1 MPSVTDQVSGASA
14 VATAEPCGRISLITM
29 GCAKNEVDSAAMA
42 RALSEAGYDTS
53 ASPDE
58 ADVVIVNTCSFIQ
71 SATEESLEAI
81 FETAALP
88 AVERGDAA
96 LIVAGCMPARYGDD
110 LAEELTEARAFVPC
124 SKEDDIVA
132 VVDGILGYVRGT
144 EPLPRTVSA
153 PAQAGSVFA
162 YVKISDGCDRFC
174 SYCTIP
180 AIRGRYHSFPF
191 EDIYREVER
200 ARADGA
206 REIDLIA
213 QDTGRW
219 GQDLPEERD
228 LAWLVNELSEAFPD
242 TWFRVMYLQP
252 EGVTDAL
259 LSVMAARDN
268 VCPYLDIPL
277 QHVCAPLLR
286 AMNRAGSAEKFHE
299 LIERIRAAVP
309 DITLRTTLI
318 AGFPGETDEQFEA
331 LCDFVAEEPFD
342 YVGVFPYSREEGT
355 AAFDLPGQLDEDE
368 KAERAQVLRDAAD
381 ACCVPRI
388 AERIGRTMP
397 VLVEGCEEDGQRYGR
412 AQCQAPE
419 VDGVTFVSEGE
430 PGDVVEVV
438 IADTLLYEM
447 EGE

>member
-1 MPSVTDQVSGASA
+1 M
-14 VATAEPCGRISLITM
+14 R
-29 GCAKNEVDSAAMA
+29 
-42 RALSEAGYDTS
+42 
-53 ASPDE
+53 
-58 ADVVIVNTCSFIQ
+58 
-71 SATEESLEAI
+71 
-81 FETAALP
+81 
-88 AVERGDAA
+88 
-96 LIVAGCMPARYGDD
+96 
-110 LAEELTEARAFVPC
+110 
-124 SKEDDIVA
+124 
-132 VVDGILGYVRGT
+132 
-144 EPLPRTVSA
+144 
-153 PAQAGSVFA
+153 
-162 YVKISDGCDRFC
+162 
-174 SYCTIP
+174 
-180 AIRGRYHSFPF
+180 
-191 EDIYREVER
+191 
-200 ARADGA
+200 
-206 REIDLIA
+206 
-213 QDTGRW
+213 
-219 GQDLPEERD
+219 
-228 LAWLVNELSEAFPD
+228 
-242 TWFRVMYLQP
+242 
-252 EGVTDAL
+252 
-259 LSVMAARDN
+259 
-268 VCPYLDIPL
+268 
-277 QHVCAPLLR
+277 APLLR
-286 AMNRAGSAEKFHE
+286 ARNRAGSAEKFHE

-388 AERIGRTMP
+388 AERIGRVMP

>member
-1 MPSVTDQVSGASA
+1 MPSVTDQVSGTSA

-81 FETAALP
+81 FEAAALP

-132 VVDGILGYVRGT
+132 VVDGILGYVRGA
-144 EPLPRTVSA
+144 EPLPRTASA
-153 PAQAGSVFA
+153 PAQAGPVFA

-219 GQDLPEERD
+219 GQDLPGDRD

-259 LSVMAARDN
+259 LSVMAVRDN

-277 QHVCAPLLR
+277 QHVSAPLLR

-355 AAFDLPGQLDEDE
+355 AAFDLPGQLDEEE

-388 AERIGRTMP
+388 AERIGRVMP

-430 PGDVVEVV
+430 PGDVVEIV

>member
-81 FETAALP
+81 FEAAALP

-132 VVDGILGYVRGT
+132 VVDGILGYVRGA
-144 EPLPRTVSA
+144 EPLPRTASA
-153 PAQAGSVFA
+153 PAQAGPVFA

-219 GQDLPEERD
+219 GQDLPGDRD

-259 LSVMAARDN
+259 LSAMAARDN

-277 QHVCAPLLR
+277 QHVSAPLLR

-388 AERIGRTMP
+388 AERIGRVMP

>member
-1 MPSVTDQVSGASA
+1 MPSVTDQVSGTSAAAAAS
-14 VATAEPCGRISLITM
+14 PSGRISLITM

-42 RALSEAGYDTS
+42 RALSAAGYDTS
-53 ASPDE
+53 AAAE
-58 ADVVIVNTCSFIQ
+58 AADVVIVNTCSFIQ

-81 FETAALP
+81 FEAAALP
-88 AVERGDAA
+88 AVERGEAA
-96 LIVAGCMPARYGDD
+96 LVVAGCMPARYGDD

-132 VVDGILGYVRGT
+132 IVDRILGHDRECSPLADAPVTRDERG
-144 EPLPRTVSA
+144 P
-153 PAQAGSVFA
+153 VFA

-180 AIRGRYHSFPF
+180 HIRGRYRSFPY
-191 EDIYREVER
+191 EDIRAEVER
-200 ARADGA
+200 AVAAGA

-219 GQDLPEERD
+219 GQDLDGDRD
-228 LAWLVNELSEAFPD
+228 LAWLVDELARTFPD
-242 TWFRVMYLQP
+242 TWLRVMYLQP

-259 LSVMAARDN
+259 LTVMAQRDN

-277 QHVCAPLLR
+277 QHVSAPLLR
-286 AMNRAGSAEKFHE
+286 AMNRSGSAEKFHD
-299 LIERIRAAVP
+299 LIERVHAAVP
-309 DITLRTTLI
+309 NITLRTTLI

-355 AAFDLPGQLDEDE
+355 AAFDLPGQIDEDV
-368 KAERAQVLRDAAD
+368 KAERAQELRDIAD
-381 ACCVPRI
+381 ACCTPRI
-388 AERIGRTMP
+388 AARIGRHMP
-397 VLVEGCEEDGQRYGR
+397 VLVEGYEEDGQRYGR

-419 VDGVTFVSEGE
+419 VDGVTFVEKGE
-430 PGDVVEVV
+430 PGDIVEAV
-438 IADTLLYEM
+438 IVDTLLYEM

>member
-1 MPSVTDQVSGASA
+1 MTDQVSGTSA

-81 FETAALP
+81 FEAAALP

-132 VVDGILGYVRGT
+132 VVDGILGYVRGA
-144 EPLPRTVSA
+144 EPLPRTASA
-153 PAQAGSVFA
+153 PAQAGPVFA

-219 GQDLPEERD
+219 GQDLPGDRD

-259 LSVMAARDN
+259 LSVMAVRDN

-277 QHVCAPLLR
+277 QHVSAPLLR

-355 AAFDLPGQLDEDE
+355 AAFDLPGQLDEEE

-388 AERIGRTMP
+388 AERIGRVMP

-430 PGDVVEVV
+430 PGDVVEIV

>member
-81 FETAALP
+81 FEAAALP

-144 EPLPRTVSA
+144 EPLPRTASA
-153 PAQAGSVFA
+153 PAQAGPVFA

-219 GQDLPEERD
+219 GQDLPGDRD

-259 LSVMAARDN
+259 LSVMAVRDN

-277 QHVCAPLLR
+277 QHVSAPLLR

-355 AAFDLPGQLDEDE
+355 AAFDLPGQLDEEE

-388 AERIGRTMP
+388 AERIGRVMP

-430 PGDVVEVV
+430 PGDVVEIV